1 MIVLLSLATCDVLCP
16 LLAAPVA
23 FLHDG
28 LPHRRPR
35 PLEGLRVATAA
46 HPRVE
51 AVPLLSGELFTS
63 QAQTLLFLP
72 AGEIFVPQTAFLGLL
87 PLPLNLRIYVHVC
100 FVSFANSAN
109 YLYGLAPH
117 TYGVSHVLAT
127 SRYILFSLVGFAWVV
142 RAVATILTAHARR
155 LLNCFHQRP
164 CSCFFRCLRLC
175 LVRPRDRVLGRK
187 DPKRSAPE
195 PGRDPRLQ
203 ISAKIEFYKVIAA
216 HVASWSVGGAPSSVS
231 GSCPSPSFRP
241 QLIPLGLRLV
251 IGNQDLEDGPV
262 ALRLSSV
269 VFAPCEAVLFASAG
283 VVGRHASLPQFVP
296 LVGVSLP

>member
-127 SRYILFSLVGFAWVV
+127 SRYILFSLVGFGWVV
-142 RAVATILTAHARR
+142 RAVATILTAHARVGSSTASINV
-155 LLNCFHQRP
+155 LA
-164 CSCFFRCLRLC
+164 
-175 LVRPRDRVLGRK
+175 RV
-187 DPKRSAPE
+187 
-195 PGRDPRLQ
+195 
-203 ISAKIEFYKVIAA
+203 
-216 HVASWSVGGAPSSVS
+216 SSVACVS
-231 GSCPSPSFRP
+231 ASYGRAIVCWDAGTGTGISSRRAPAGARP
-241 QLIPLGLRLV
+241 P
-251 IGNQDLEDGPV
+251 
-262 ALRLSSV
+262 
-269 VFAPCEAVLFASAG
+269 
-283 VVGRHASLPQFVP
+283 HAN
-296 LVGVSLP
+296 